1 MIRRKCKY
9 NSLSERNKRAPAT
22 GSPKP
27 SSSWSLF
34 TIQDAYEDSGQSSG
48 ADSSDIYVY
57 KENEHKRKHIS
68 MMQ

>member
-1 MIRRKCKY
+1 MIGGKCKY
-9 NSLSERNKRAPAT
+9 NSLSERNKTSPAT
-22 GSPKP
+22 DSPKP